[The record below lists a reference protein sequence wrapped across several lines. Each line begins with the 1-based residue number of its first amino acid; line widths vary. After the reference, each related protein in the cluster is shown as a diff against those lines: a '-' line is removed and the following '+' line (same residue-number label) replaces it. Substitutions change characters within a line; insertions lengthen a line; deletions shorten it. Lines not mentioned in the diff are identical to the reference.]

1 MPMDNVNRR
10 DVLKG
15 AATVGVISTAGCL
28 GGDGDEGGD
37 EGTTEEEEPESYT
50 VTIGATSQN
59 SSTQAAAQAL
69 ARAANEHSDTVSI
82 SPQVTD
88 GWTANLYEFDNG
100 NIPAMGV
107 DNNSIAKAMAE
118 EGPFAED
125 PVDTLPQQGFMF
137 TSLQIHWVALEGS
150 GLESTADL
158 AEGGYTIYPIQP
170 GFGTRLLTEEVI
182 KEAGL
187 WEQNDILNVDTGD
200 IPGAVEEG
208 RVDALC
214 VYGANGVALSGWV
227 QEVDV
232 RSGGDLYLLEVDD
245 DYRQAIEDVPGAIL
259 EEFEAYGYEQD
270 VDKVTSEVVSWS
282 LAAQWAFGPDIEPEA
297 SKEIARIAHEH
308 HDTIRESDPTTLNYD
323 DPGIMTTTVIPDL
336 EIHPG
341 IAEFYQE
348 NDLWNDE
355 WTSG

>member
-1 MPMDNVNRR
+1 MPMGDLSRR
-10 DVLKG
+10 QFLGG
-15 AATVGVISTAGCL
+15 AATMGVIGMAGCSG
-28 GGDGDEGGD
+28 GGD
-37 EGTTEEEEPESYT
+37 TYQ
-50 VTIGATSQN
+50 VTIGATSSN

-69 ARAANEHSDTVSI
+69 ARAASEHSETVTI

-88 GWTANLYEFDNG
+88 GWTANLYEYDQD

-107 DNNSIAKAMAE
+107 DNNSLSKALSSG
-118 EGPFAED
+118 GPFAEE
-125 PVDTLPQQGFMF
+125 PVESLPLQGFMF

-187 WEQNDILNVDTGD
+187 WEPNEILNLDTGD

-208 RVDALC
+208 RVDALA
-214 VYGANGVALSGWV
+214 VYGGNGVQLSGWV

-232 RSGGDLYLLEVDD
+232 RSGGELYLLEVDD
-245 DYRQAIEDVPGAIL
+245 TFRQAIENVPGAIL
-259 EEFEAYGYEQD
+259 EEFEPYGYEQD
-270 VDKVTSEVVSWS
+270 VTKVTDQVVSWS
-282 LAAQWAFGPDIEPEA
+282 LAAQWAFGPDVPAEA
-297 SKEIARIAHEH
+297 TKEIARLAHEH

-323 DPGIMTTTVIPDL
+323 DPSIMTTTVIPEH

-341 IAEFYQE
+341 VAEFFQE
-348 NDLWNDE
+348 NDVWEDS
-355 WTSG
+355 WSSG

>member
-1 MPMDNVNRR
+1 MPMDTVNRR

-15 AATVGVISTAGCL
+15 AATLGLISTAGCAG
-28 GGDGDEGGD
+28 GGDGDGEDG
-37 EGTTEEEEPESYT
+37 ESESYT

-69 ARAANEHSDTVSI
+69 ARAANEHSDILSI

-88 GWTANLYEFDNG
+88 GWTANLYEFDSD

-107 DNNSIAKAMAE
+107 DNNSLSKAMAE
-118 EGPFAED
+118 AGPFAED
-125 PVDTLPQQGFMF
+125 PVETLPQQGFMF

-158 AEGGYTIYPIQP
+158 ADGGYTIYPIQP

-187 WEQNDILNVDTGD
+187 WEPNEILNLDTGD

-214 VYGANGVALSGWV
+214 VYGANGVQLSGWV

-232 RSGGDLYLLEVDD
+232 RSGGDLYLLDVDD
-245 DYRQAIEDVPGAIL
+245 NFKQAIEDVPGAIM
-259 EEFEAYGYEQD
+259 EEFDVYGYEQD
-270 VDKVTSEVVSWS
+270 VSKITDQVTSWS
-282 LAAQWAFGPDIEPEA
+282 LAAQWAFGPDVPA
-297 SKEIARIAHEH
+297 AATKEIARIAHEH
-308 HDTIRESDPTTLNYD
+308 HDTIRESDPTTLDYD
-323 DPGIMTTTVIPDL
+323 DPSIMTTTVIPDL

-341 IAEFYQE
+341 VAEFFRE
-348 NDLWNDE
+348 NDLWNDD
-355 WTSG
+355 WTEG

>member
-1 MPMDNVNRR
+1 MSMDNVNRR

-15 AATVGVISTAGCL
+15 AATIGLISTAGCAG
-28 GGDGDEGGD
+28 GGDTNGDGENG
-37 EGTTEEEEPESYT
+37 ESETHT

-69 ARAANEHSDTVSI
+69 ARAANDHSDTVSI

-88 GWTANLYEFDNG
+88 GWTANLYEYDDE

-107 DNNSIAKAMAE
+107 DNNSLSKALTE
-118 EGPFAED
+118 DGPFAED
-125 PVDTLPQQGFMF
+125 PVDSLPLQGFMF

-158 AEGGYTIYPIQP
+158 EEGGYTIYPIQP

-182 KEAGL
+182 KEADL
-187 WEQNDILNVDTGD
+187 WEQNEILNVDTGD

-214 VYGANGVALSGWV
+214 VYGGNGVQLSGWV

-245 DYRQAIEDVPGAIL
+245 NFKQAIQNVPGAIM
-259 EEFEAYGYEQD
+259 EEFEVYGYEQD
-270 VDKVTSEVVSWS
+270 ISKITDQVTSWS
-282 LAAQWAFGPDIEPEA
+282 LAAQWAFSPDIPA
-297 SKEIARIAHEH
+297 AATKEIARIAHEH

-323 DPGIMTTTVIPDL
+323 DPGVMTTTVIPDL

-341 IAEFYQE
+341 IAEFFQE
-348 NDLWNDE
+348 NDIWEEE

>member
-1 MPMDNVNRR
+1 MPMDTVNRR

-15 AATVGVISTAGCL
+15 AATLGLISTAGCA
-28 GGDGDEGGD
+28 GNGDDGDGDG
-37 EGTTEEEEPESYT
+37 EEPESYT

-88 GWTANLYEFDNG
+88 GWTANLYEYDSG

-107 DNNSIAKAMAE
+107 DNNSLSKAMAE
-118 EGPFAED
+118 EGPFADD
-125 PVDTLPQQGFMF
+125 PVETLPQQGFMF
-137 TSLQIHWVALEGS
+137 TSLQIHWIALEGS

-187 WEQNDILNVDTGD
+187 WEPNDILNVDTGD

-214 VYGANGVALSGWV
+214 VYGANGVQLSGWV

-232 RSGGDLYLLEVDD
+232 RSSEGLYLLEVDD
-245 DYRQAIEDVPGAIL
+245 NFKQAIQNVPGAIM
-259 EEFEAYGYEQD
+259 EEFEVYGYEQD
-270 VDKVTSEVVSWS
+270 VSKITDQVTSWS
-282 LAAQWAFGPDIEPEA
+282 LAAQWAFGADVPA
-297 SKEIARIAHEH
+297 AATKEIARIAHEH

-323 DPGIMTTTVIPDL
+323 DPSIMTTTVIPDL

-341 IAEFYQE
+341 IAEFFQE
-348 NDLWNDE
+348 NDLWSED

>member
-1 MPMDNVNRR
+1 MTMGDLSRR
-10 DVLKG
+10 DMLKG
-15 AATVGVISTAGCL
+15 AATVGLISTAGCTGGGG
-28 GGDGDEGGD
+28 GGDGDGDGDGG
-37 EGTTEEEEPESYT
+37 SYQ
-50 VTIGATSQN
+50 VTIGATSSN

-69 ARAANEHSDTVSI
+69 ARAASEHSDKVSI

-88 GWTANLYEFDNG
+88 GWTANLYEYDSG
-100 NIPAMGV
+100 NIPGMGV
-107 DNNSIAKAMAE
+107 DNNSLSKALNE

-125 PVDTLPQQGFMF
+125 PVDDLPMQGFMF

-187 WEQNDILNVDTGD
+187 WEDNDILNLDTGD

-208 RVDALC
+208 RVDALA
-214 VYGANGVALSGWV
+214 VYGGNGVQLSGWV

-232 RSGGDLYLLEVDD
+232 RSGGELYLLEVDD
-245 DYRQAIEDVPGAIL
+245 NFKQAIDNVPGAIR
-259 EEFEAYGYEQD
+259 EEFEPYGYEQD
-270 VDKVTSEVVSWS
+270 VTKVTDTVVSWS
-282 LAAQWAFGPDIEPEA
+282 LAAQWAFGPDVPAEA
-297 SKEIARIAHEH
+297 TKEIARLAHEH

-323 DPGIMTTTVIPDL
+323 DPEIMTTTVIPEH

-341 IAEFYQE
+341 VAEFFKDKDVWE
-348 NDLWNDE
+348 DDWV
-355 WTSG
+355 SG

>member
-1 MPMDNVNRR
+1 M
-10 DVLKG
+10 KG

-28 GGDGDEGGD
+28 GGNGDEDGEDGGD
-37 EGTTEEEEPESYT
+37 ESYT

-69 ARAANEHSDTVSI
+69 ARAANEHSDTVKI

-88 GWTANLYEFDNG
+88 GWTANLYEYDDD

-107 DNNSIAKAMAE
+107 DNNSLSKAMAE
-118 EGPFAED
+118 DGPFAD
-125 PVDTLPQQGFMF
+125 NPVDKLPQQGFMF

-158 AEGGYTIYPIQP
+158 ADGGYTIYPIQP

-200 IPGAVEEG
+200 IPGAVEED

-214 VYGANGVALSGWV
+214 VYGANSVALSGWV

-232 RSGGDLYLLEVDD
+232 RSGGGLYLLEVDEN
-245 DYRQAIEDVPGAIL
+245 YRQAIEEVPGAIL

-270 VDKVTSEVVSWS
+270 VDKVTNQVVSWS
-282 LAAQWAFGPDIEPEA
+282 LAAQWAFSPDIDPA
-297 SKEIARIAHEH
+297 ATKEIARIAHEH
-308 HDTIRESDPTTLNYD
+308 HDTIRDSDPTTLNYD
-323 DPGIMTTTVIPDL
+323 DPEIMTTTVIPDL

-341 IAEFYQE
+341 IVEFFQD
-348 NDLWNDE
+348 NDIWNDE

>member
-1 MPMDNVNRR
+1 M
-10 DVLKG
+10 G
-15 AATVGVISTAGCL
+15 
-28 GGDGDEGGD
+28 GGDGE
-37 EGTTEEEEPESYT
+37 ESYT
-50 VTIGATSQN
+50 VTIGATSSN

-88 GWTANLYEFDNG
+88 GWTANLYEFDSD

-107 DNNSIAKAMAE
+107 DNNSLSKAMAG
-118 EGPFAED
+118 EGPFEED

-187 WEQNDILNVDTGD
+187 WEPNDILNLDTGD

-214 VYGANGVALSGWV
+214 VYGANSVSLSGWV

-245 DYRQAIEDVPGAIL
+245 NFRQAIEDVPGAIL

-270 VDKVTSEVVSWS
+270 VDKVTNQVVSWS
-282 LAAQWAFGPDIEPEA
+282 LAAQWAFGPDVPAEA
-297 SKEIARIAHEH
+297 TKEIARIAHEH

-323 DPGIMTTTVIPDL
+323 DPSIMTTTVIPEL

-341 IAEFYQE
+341 IAQFFQE
-348 NDLWNDE
+348 NDLWNED